1 MMGDSDETQAQKP
14 GEENVKCCAECKPVK
29 REKKP
34 PTAFLKKNKGAGGQK
49 LMS

>member
-34 PTAFLKKNKGAGGQK
+34 TAFLKKNKGAGDK
-49 LMS
+49 S

>member
-34 PTAFLKKNKGAGGQK
+34 PQLSYRKIRGRGDK
-49 LMS
+49 S